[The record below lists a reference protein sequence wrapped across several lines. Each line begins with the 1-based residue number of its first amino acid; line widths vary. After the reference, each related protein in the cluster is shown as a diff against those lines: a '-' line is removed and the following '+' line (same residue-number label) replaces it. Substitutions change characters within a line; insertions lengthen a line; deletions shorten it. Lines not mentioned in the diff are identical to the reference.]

1 MKYSQIRKT
10 KRYKTERAQDGAAL
24 TRSAF
29 EFLLIV
35 IVLILGT
42 AIVIAVFFPVVSFS
56 KKVDDRTQLYSV
68 MTTRTDSFSVGDIVS
83 VKSEHNISAG
93 EILALEGE
101 EIVMG
106 TDRSTSVNCVQFE
119 GKRYFDYEELKTKL
133 RKPVVPK
140 GYVLLNGDFTSSE
153 ELVVGELVPREYIT
167 GKVSTVLYPFSLF
180 GRSADYLKK

>member
-1 MKYSQIRKT
+1 MGAVALSVCIKYNDIHGRLAVDLRVRIQNLAVQLVFGARLGQLVPYAGARAVLDAVKLAVIFVFDADGIIVRFSEFDPGRIRT
-10 KRYKTERAQDGAAL
+10 
-24 TRSAF
+24 
-29 EFLLIV
+29 
-35 IVLILGT
+35 
-42 AIVIAVFFPVVSFS
+42 
-56 KKVDDRTQLYSV
+56 
-68 MTTRTDSFSVGDIVS
+68 
-83 VKSEHNISAG
+83 
-93 EILALEGE
+93 
-101 EIVMG
+101 VMG